1 MRLVFDKCIIISFL
15 FKLFSYTYV
24 AIGSNSTYLGFIG
37 KFAWLLAC
45 KCFIEVY
52 LHPCFKDFFFFSGK
66 AIVAGYS
73 TGAVNVFNVKTEQR
87 LQMEARTQHE
97 CDVNAI
103 DVDNES
109 KMIVTGSVDG
119 LIKLTKLPD
128 LKDSS
133 KIGKV
138 TL

>member
-1 MRLVFDKCIIISFL
+1 
-15 FKLFSYTYV
+15 
-24 AIGSNSTYLGFIG
+24 
-37 KFAWLLAC
+37 
-45 KCFIEVY
+45 
-52 LHPCFKDFFFFSGK
+52 
-66 AIVAGYS
+66 
-73 TGAVNVFNVKTEQR
+73 
-87 LQMEARTQHE
+87 MEARTQHE

-138 TL
+138 TF